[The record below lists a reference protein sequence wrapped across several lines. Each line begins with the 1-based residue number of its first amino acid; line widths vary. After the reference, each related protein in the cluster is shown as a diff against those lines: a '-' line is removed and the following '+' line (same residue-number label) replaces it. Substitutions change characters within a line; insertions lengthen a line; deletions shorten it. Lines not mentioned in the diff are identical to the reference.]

1 MAGITVLFWASAFVV
16 IRPLA
21 GVLSPGGLALGRL
34 AVAAVALTVFALI
47 RRFRIPRGRTLLLL
61 IVYGV
66 LWFGGYMV
74 ALNAGEQHLDAGTA
88 ALLVNVAPVLITL
101 GAGAFLREGFPR
113 WVIIG
118 SVVSFGGVVVISA
131 GAGDHRIDALGI
143 VFCLTAAIL
152 YAAATLLLRVGLRTT
167 QPLQATWIGCL
178 AGMIACLPFAPSLV
192 GELSR
197 ASAGVWLGVGYLGL
211 FPTAVAFT
219 TWAYALSVMGAA
231 RTGATTYL
239 VPAIT
244 IVISWIFLSEL
255 PTVYGFI
262 GGAVCLAG
270 VAVTRIRR

>member
-1 MAGITVLFWASAFVV
+1 MI
-16 IRPLA
+16 
-21 GVLSPGGLALGRL
+21 
-34 AVAAVALTVFALI
+34 LTVIALA
-47 RRFRIPRGRTLLLL
+47 RRVKVPRGKTLLLL
-61 IVYGV
+61 IIYGV

-118 SVVSFGGVVVISA
+118 SLVSFSGVVVISA
-131 GAGDHRIDALGI
+131 GAGDRRIDALGI
-143 VFCLTAAIL
+143 IFCITAAVL
-152 YAAATLLLRVGLRTT
+152 YSAATLLLRIGLRST

-178 AGMIACLPFAPSLV
+178 AGMLACLPFAPSLI
-192 GELSR
+192 GDL
-197 ASAGVWLGVGYLGL
+197 AHTSAGVWLGVGYLGV

-244 IVISWIFLSEL
+244 IAISWVFLSEL

-262 GGAVCLAG
+262 GGAICLAG
-270 VAVTRIRR
+270 VAVSRIGR